1 MKNRTLSKYLVQ
13 IVVYT
18 AVYIFAAAIALV
30 LFFLVCYPIFSNIL
44 TGVIRSFAAGVYDF
58 VYRAW
63 FEILVVTY
71 AAGFLGVTFCAV
83 YRYGTLLSL
92 AENAVTD
99 ENSKVYGSDCPEE
112 LRGFAA
118 ALKSYRETALLN
130 EQARQLAEQQK
141 NDLIVYLAHDLKTP
155 LTSVIGYLSILDEA
169 PDMPPEQ
176 RAKFVGITLDKA
188 YRLEQLINEFFDIT
202 RLNLSEISAEKTKVD
217 LSVMLLQLA
226 EEFYPQLTENN
237 MTLST
242 DIESGIKLFADADKL
257 ARALDN
263 LLKNAVNYGF
273 SDSEIKLSAHS
284 SGENAVI
291 TLSNKGDEIPQEKLG
306 RIFDKFCRLDSSR
319 RSKTGGAGLGLAITK
334 QIIELHGG
342 SITASCSGND
352 ITFTIVIPI

>member
-13 IVVYT
+13 IAVYT
-18 AVYIFAAAIALV
+18 AVYILAAGIALV
-30 LFFLVCYPIFSNIL
+30 LFFFVGYPLFSNIL
-44 TGVIRSFAAGVYDF
+44 TGALRSFAAGVYDF

-63 FEILVVTY
+63 FEILVITY
-71 AAGFLGVTFCAV
+71 AAGFLAVTFRTV

-99 ENSKVYGSDCPEE
+99 ENSRVYGSDCPEE
-112 LRGFAA
+112 LCGFAA
-118 ALKSYRETALLN
+118 ALKSYRETASLN

-226 EEFYPQLTENN
+226 EEFYPQLTEKN
-237 MTLST
+237 MTLKT
-242 DIESGIKLFADADKL
+242 DIESGIKLSADADKL

-263 LLKNAVNYGF
+263 LLKNAVNYGL

-291 TLSNKGDEIPQEKLG
+291 TLSNKGDEIPQEKLE

-319 RSKTGGAGLGLAITK
+319 RSNTGGAGLGLAITK